1 LFFDTLPALQHWIKD
16 GDMLATHHAQIALLK
31 QLFAGV
37 EWLDFTSLPCVI
49 TRTPDGVPSISN
61 VHPRVTAV
69 VGCNGSLAKSGD
81 TIGRVAVEFV

>member
-1 LFFDTLPALQHWIKD
+1 MAEAYCTGTMTD
-16 GDMLATHHAQIALLK
+16 GSRAVFRIEQPMGSG
-31 QLFAGV
+31 FMGRV
-37 EWLDFTSLPCVI
+37 VS
-49 TRTPDGVPSISN
+49 RTPDGVPSISN